1 MKCIYS
7 YNLMEGYFM
16 GETEQ
21 AMSGVDTAY
30 RILKERK
37 ASAYF
42 RDLLSEVLTAKMVP
56 ARLMMHAMAE
66 LHTQI
71 NLDSRF
77 AFKGQG
83 KWGLTEWAPLPRAS
97 GKSENSEGMVLEVEV
112 LLRRAKLQDVQPP
125 DEIEAGVQRES
136 DEPA

>member
-1 MKCIYS
+1 
-7 YNLMEGYFM
+7 M
-16 GETEQ
+16 GAAEQ
-21 AMSGVDTAY
+21 AMSGVDLAY
-30 RILKERK
+30 KILKERK
-37 ASAYF
+37 TNAYF

-71 NLDSRF
+71 NMDSRF

-97 GKSENSEGMVLEVEV
+97 GKSENSEGTVLEVEV
-112 LLRRAKLQDVQPP
+112 LLRRAKLQDVQQP
-125 DEIEAGVQRES
+125 DEIETGLQGES

>member
-1 MKCIYS
+1 MT
-7 YNLMEGYFM
+7 LMEGYCM
-16 GETEQ
+16 GAAEQ
-21 AMSGVDTAY
+21 AMSGVDLAY
-30 RILKERK
+30 KILKERK
-37 ASAYF
+37 TNAYF

-71 NLDSRF
+71 NMDSRF

-97 GKSENSEGMVLEVEV
+97 GKSENSEGTVLEVEV
-112 LLRRAKLQDVQPP
+112 LLRRAKLQDVQQP
-125 DEIEAGVQRES
+125 DEIETGLQGES

>member
-1 MKCIYS
+1 
-7 YNLMEGYFM
+7 M
-16 GETEQ
+16 GEAEK
-21 AMSGVDTAY
+21 AMPGVDLAY

-37 ASAYF
+37 TDVYF

-56 ARLMMHAMAE
+56 SYLMMQAMAE

-71 NLDSRF
+71 NMDSRF

-83 KWGLTEWAPLPRAS
+83 KWGLTEWVPLPRAS
-97 GKSENSEGMVLEVEV
+97 SKAEESEGTVLDEEVQ
-112 LLRRAKLQDVQPP
+112 LRRAKLQEVQQP
-125 DEIEAGVQRES
+125 DEIEAGFQGES